1 MTNKFFNDNI
11 QDVVTFDRT
20 VVYLWSEV
28 SDPTECKFGDTF
40 VKAGQSAYKEV
51 INRVRESL
59 GVRKDLFDDGDKIEL
74 YHYWDVTEYIKR
86 ECKDRFKIH
95 GKADDFIRAKLRGNT
110 RKQSTGDVHK
120 ISAME
125 MFELVNEVLVK
136 SNAQLTNLNYS
147 VNQYVVLNEILVA
160 INNGKRRICTDLCTR
175 FGKTTWSLGISV
187 ETNCSVTIVASY
199 VLTSFTSF
207 KNEVATFEQ
216 FRNFVLVN
224 SKDDDYNDQI
234 NNALK
239 NNNKVIVFVSMCNGS
254 NRESRLENLFT
265 LNHDRLVII
274 DEADYGVHRLNQ
286 SDLLRKY
293 VQDNDIVI
301 LMTGTNSDRAVTG
314 WNIDYFTS
322 TTYPELIIEKRLNNK
337 LDTSNYLIKNF
348 DVDYNRSKKYVDVE
362 YYQMDMRGAVDC
374 ARKSDPSL
382 FVDDGIFLPSWTKA
396 VAHPLKSKGYW
407 TTMFQGMFEGKF
419 GLDSI
424 NVDFQTNSV
433 SKNKV
438 MMMFVPANTKVE
450 NLMIIC
456 DIVQNCLNNWI
467 IVPLTSGNNV
477 KNENAENHCNQA
489 IYDAKKQNKNVL
501 IISSCIGQRSFSIKE
516 ITDVFL
522 AYDCGEAGSTAQKI
536 GRALTSN
543 NGDKVARIF
552 SLSFDPNRD
561 DKFDSM
567 ILETAMNYKKR
578 HNVSL
583 QESVTVVLKTCDIFS
598 CQPDGSVKMLKDEY
612 LQKIITSGSL
622 GRIVGKT
629 TNFDVLSDDDIDEL
643 ANGNQAYARLEK
655 QQSAQKGKTSLI
667 NDKKNP
673 GKKTK
678 FEEKKIALAREMVT
692 TIVENFN
699 RIWYYCDKPNSI
711 DKCFEFMEN
720 EGSSIKN
727 EISTEFN
734 VSYDTIK
741 RLFDTGA
748 IDKNVIEL
756 HFSKKS

>member
-1 MTNKFFNDNI
+1 MINSFNEDI
-11 QDVVTFDRT
+11 QDIVTFDRM

-28 SDPTECKFGDTF
+28 SAPTECKFGDTF

-51 INRVRESL
+51 VNRVRESL

-125 MFELVNEVLVK
+125 MFELVNEVLSK
-136 SNAQLTNLNYS
+136 SDAPLTNLNYS

-160 INNGKRRICTDLCTR
+160 INDGKRRICTDLCTR

-187 ETNCSVTIVASY
+187 ETKYPITIVASY

-224 SKDDDYNDQI
+224 SKDEDYNDQI
-234 NNALK
+234 DNALK

-254 NRESRLENLFT
+254 NRESRLKDLFT
-265 LNHDRLVII
+265 LNYDRLVII

-314 WNIDYFTS
+314 WDIDYFTS
-322 TTYPELIIEKRLNNK
+322 TTYPELIIEKRLKTN
-337 LDTSNYLIKNF
+337 LDVSNYVIENF
-348 DVDYNRSKKYVDVE
+348 NVDYNRSNKYVDVE
-362 YYQMDMRGAVDC
+362 YYQMDMMGVVEH
-374 ARKSDPSL
+374 ARKSEPSL

-407 TTMFQGMFEGKF
+407 ITMFQGMFEGKF
-419 GLDSI
+419 GLDSV
-424 NVDFQTNSV
+424 NVDFQTNTV

-450 NLMIIC
+450 NLMTIC
-456 DIVQNCLNNWI
+456 DIAKSCLNNWT

-489 IYDAKKQNKNVL
+489 IYDSNKQNKNVL
-501 IISSCIGQRSFSIKE
+501 IVSSCIGQRSFSVKE
-516 ITDVFL
+516 ITNVFL

-567 ILETAMNYKKR
+567 ILETSMNYKKR

-583 QESVTVVLKTCDIFS
+583 QEAATVVLKTCDIFT
-598 CQPDGSVKMLKDEY
+598 CQPDGSVKMLKDDY
-612 LQKIITSGSL
+612 LQKIIVSGSL

-629 TNFDVLSDDDIDEL
+629 TNFDVLTVDDINEL

-655 QQSAQKGKTSLI
+655 RDAAERGKTSLNKI
-667 NDKKNP
+667 GKSSGVKN
-673 GKKTK
+673 K

-699 RIWYYCDKPNSI
+699 RIWYYCDKPTSI

-734 VSYDTIK
+734 VSYNTIK

-748 IDKNVIEL
+748 IEKDVIEL
-756 HFSKKS
+756 HFFEKN

>member
-1 MTNKFFNDNI
+1 MTNSFNEDI
-11 QDVVTFDRT
+11 QDIVDFDR
-20 VVYLWSEV
+20 VIVYLWHEV
-28 SDPTECKFGDTF
+28 YVPTECKFGDTF
-40 VKAGQSAYKEV
+40 VKAGQSAYVEV
-51 INRVRESL
+51 KGRIRESL

-74 YHYWDVTEYIKR
+74 YHYWDVTNYIKN

-95 GKADDFIRAKLRGNT
+95 GKADDYIRSKLRGNT

-120 ISAME
+120 VSAEE
-125 MFELVNEVLVK
+125 MFELVNEVLFK
-136 SNAQLTNLNYS
+136 SNVPLNNLSYS

-160 INNGKRRICTDLCTR
+160 INEGKRRICTDLCTR

-187 ETNCSVTIVASY
+187 ETDSKITIVASY

-207 KNEVATFEQ
+207 KNEVSTFQQ
-216 FRNFVLVN
+216 FRDFVLVN
-224 SKDDDYNDQI
+224 SKDDNYESQI
-234 NNALK
+234 DTALK
-239 NNNKVIVFVSMCNGS
+239 NNKKVIVFVSMCNGS
-254 NRESRLENLFT
+254 NREKRLIYLFS
-265 LNHDRLVII
+265 LNYNRLVIV

-286 SDLLRKY
+286 SDLLREY
-293 VQDNDIVI
+293 VNEEDIVI

-314 WNIDYFTS
+314 WDVDYFTS

-337 LDTSNYLIKNF
+337 LDVSNFVVKNF
-348 DVDYNRSKKYVDVE
+348 NVDYNRSKKYVDVE
-362 YYQMDMRGAVDC
+362 YYQMDMRGTVDY
-374 ARKSDPSL
+374 ARKSDPTL

-456 DIVQNCLNNWI
+456 DIASNCLNNWI

-522 AYDCGEAGSTAQKI
+522 GYDCGEAGSTAQKI

-543 NGDKVARIF
+543 NSDKVARIY

-583 QESVTVVLKTCDIFS
+583 HEAATIVLKTCDIFS

-612 LQKIITSGSL
+612 LEKIITNGSL

-629 TNFDVLSDDDIDEL
+629 TDFDVLSVDDIDEL
-643 ANGNQAYARLEK
+643 ASGNQAYARLEK
-655 QQSAQKGKTSLI
+655 QQAAQKGKTSTV
-667 NDKKNP
+667 NDKKNS
-673 GKKTK
+673 GKKSN
-678 FEEKKIALAREMVT
+678 FEEKKIAMAREMVT

-699 RIWYYCDKPNSI
+699 RIWYYCEKPSSI
-711 DKCFEFMEN
+711 EKCFEFMDN
-720 EGSSIKN
+720 DSSTIKD
-727 EISTEFN
+727 EISNEFN

-741 RLFDTGA
+741 RLFYNGA
-748 IDKNVIEL
+748 IKKDLVEFQ
-756 HFSKKS
+756 FS